1 MKKNVFPELTPPGA
15 KRSTD
20 ELDSQ
25 HEKGSAPDAITRDE
39 VAEGGPREPSE
50 LASGKQ
56 ADAAV
61 DPERKWLKEVYQPG
75 ARQLTVRAVLA
86 GMMIGAV
93 MCLSNLYVVLKT
105 GWSMGVTITA
115 CILAYGFFRLT
126 KVLYPRTREFSS
138 LENNAMGS
146 VASAAGYM
154 TGGGNMAALPA
165 LLMLTGIRP
174 DSTGLI
180 LWFAVIAGLG
190 VFAAIPIKRQLIN
203 IEQLPFPTGTATAE
217 TIRALHGHGG
227 KAAGKASLLG
237 YAGGIGAVVAWLRD
251 AKVGWLPWN
260 IPAHIGMPFKVAGLE
275 AGKWTLAF
283 EGSLL
288 MIGAGA
294 LMSWKTGWS
303 MLLSAIATY
312 GVLAPIMVAKGV
324 IPQVSYRAIV
334 QWSLWGGAA
343 ILVSSGLLSFA
354 FQWRSVARSF
364 RELAAL
370 IGDRGRPATED
381 PLAGIECPPSW
392 FPLGFAVLGPI
403 AVLLMSVLFGIP
415 WWAGVLAIP
424 LSIAMGVVA
433 SRVTG
438 ETDVTPTKALGPV
451 TQLIYGGLLPGNIV
465 ANVMSANATGGVGLH
480 SADLLTDLKS
490 GFLLGA
496 NPRQQFY
503 AQLFGV
509 LAGAVVVVPAFNL
522 LVPTVSVL
530 GSEVFPAPGAQVWAG
545 VSQVLSAGVGALHPT
560 ARMAAAIGAVIG
572 VVLVLLERWAPKSAQ
587 PYIPSPSGLG
597 LAIVIPAYN
606 SVSIFIGALI
616 AEILRRKKK
625 DLAEQTLVPVSSG
638 FIAGESL
645 MGILIAVLV
654 AVGWMG
660 K

>member
-39 VAEGGPREPSE
+39 VAEGGPRDPSE
-50 LASGKQ
+50 PASREK

-75 ARQLTVRAVLA
+75 ATQLTVRAVVA

-115 CILAYGFFRLT
+115 CILAYGFFRVT
-126 KVLYPRTREFSS
+126 KVLNPRTREFTS

-237 YAGGIGAVVAWLRD
+237 YAGAIGAVVAWLRD
-251 AKVGWLPWN
+251 AKVWWLPWN
-260 IPAHIGMPFKVAGLE
+260 IPAHIGMPFKIAGLE

-509 LAGAVVVVPAFNL
+509 LAGAAVVVPAFNL
-522 LVPTVSVL
+522 LVPTASVL

-616 AEILRRKKK
+616 AEILRRNKK

-660 K
+660 R